1 MAAWQAKP
9 RECAA
14 QTVRSVRIICL
25 CVQLFLQHTSAMHL
39 NQGIAAS
46 GTQQAIRG
54 LKMDRSGTMT
64 QLLGRATPRYSRCHV
79 VNGAR
84 PPPLTARSELSLS
97 RRSKRRKRGAHKEE
111 MQQFA
116 IERPAR
122 SAERPFRYL
131 CVLDVEATCEEFSR
145 NYVHEIIELPVV
157 LVDLEKSRVSSEFH
171 TYVKP
176 TANKTLSPFCTRL
189 TGIRQ
194 SQVDAAPTLETALV
208 QLEGWLEA
216 QGMLLDAPVAERNF
230 AFAADGPW
238 DLKNFLDA
246 ECERKGIRKGAYFDK
261 WVNLK
266 QLFSDFYRVRSCKI
280 HKMLEFQGMTFEGRL
295 HSGIDDSRNIARIA
309 IKMAQDG
316 CVMYL
321 NEGLSRKPKFVSL

>member
-1 MAAWQAKP
+1 L
-9 RECAA
+9 
-14 QTVRSVRIICL
+14 RSCED
-25 CVQLFLQHTSAMHL
+25 S
-39 NQGIAAS
+39 
-46 GTQQAIRG
+46 
-54 LKMDRSGTMT
+54 
-64 QLLGRATPRYSRCHV
+64 
-79 VNGAR
+79 
-84 PPPLTARSELSLS
+84 PL
-97 RRSKRRKRGAHKEE
+97 
-111 MQQFA
+111 
-116 IERPAR
+116 
-122 SAERPFRYL
+122 
-131 CVLDVEATCEEFSR
+131 
-145 NYVHEIIELPVV
+145 
-157 LVDLEKSRVSSEFH
+157 
-171 TYVKP
+171 
-176 TANKTLSPFCTRL
+176 
-189 TGIRQ
+189 GIRQ